1 VSSGRPPREGEGD
14 EGPSRTRGSTRASHV
29 QARARYRP
37 PKQAW
42 ARRHLAGAG
51 EGAGA
56 TSRSSDR
63 PTAAQTGGAYRG
75 CAARSATQGRN
86 TGELGRCGGRGEES
100 RRANRWGRAG
110 RRRAPRRARPVP
122 RRPSG
127 ASRRAR
133 PRAARP
139 HSPRRPAARAPRAS
153 RAERAGGESAC
164 QCIVELR
171 ARRAPR
177 QPAPRTSGR
186 AARHPASA
194 QLAINCRWPASQR
207 PTTLRLCGSG
217 AAQLVAR
224 RPICT
229 WWAIHTPAACRP
241 RGTGSR

>member
-1 VSSGRPPREGEGD
+1 MGPCCVTGEGTDRDTSSPASPDRPPSSP
-14 EGPSRTRGSTRASHV
+14 PSSPPPPSPPLPPPSVVATVVLVAQRSGVFCGRVTFWVRGA
-29 QARARYRP
+29 
-37 PKQAW
+37 
-42 ARRHLAGAG
+42 LCDAG
-51 EGAGA
+51 E
-56 TSRSSDR
+56 
-63 PTAAQTGGAYRG
+63 
-75 CAARSATQGRN
+75 
-86 TGELGRCGGRGEES
+86 E
-100 RRANRWGRAG
+100 RRYVRVR

-194 QLAINCRWPASQR
+194 QLAINCRWPARQR